1 MLSMLG
7 HSKHMSLAEK
17 MISVSNSGDDD
28 VLDYDDEKRSSFACV
43 SEYHDD
49 VVVDEDVRP
58 SDARENDVDEEK
70 CSSDAEKGGRQSNNK
85 SDVQRKKSLVQ
96 TIIDDF
102 QCPSND
108 DGGDGGGG
116 GGGDRKI
123 LRAICRTAT
132 VNAVIFTTAATGG
145 GAALAPIVGF
155 ATGGAIAAKRLSEGI
170 QTHDNREITKSVT
183 VFGGAT
189 CASMIGKAVTT
200 TVMLTVFHAA
210 LPLVAVMAFGVGCV
224 SGISVGAVSEWTVD
238 SIIDNMQVET
248 NKCVTVG
255 SSSSGTWN
263 ELKKT
268 WKALFRNGNNVR
280 DCQQGVNQ
288 EVPQKM
294 STKSQDEDKTSTSP
308 DVTSS
313 SQHSNQITPHSH
325 EHKKIIAS
333 CNRGMISS
341 TKLITTDIAQLAA
354 KKATL
359 HEILRN
365 YEDDFYKLHHR
376 QVSSCHDIAP
386 FECVYRHYKE
396 IEIAIDI
403 KKKQDHSEE
412 EAISFWGGEWR
423 RHLF

>member
-1 MLSMLG
+1 
-7 HSKHMSLAEK
+7 MSLAEK
-17 MISVSNSGDDD
+17 MISVSNSGDND
-28 VLDYDDEKRSSFACV
+28 VLDYDDEKRSSFTCV

-58 SDARENDVDEEK
+58 SDARDNDVDEEK
-70 CSSDAEKGGRQSNNK
+70 CDAEKGGRQSNSK

-108 DGGDGGGG
+108 DGGEGGGGGG

-132 VNAVIFTTAATGG
+132 VNAAIFTTAATG

-155 ATGGAIAAKRLSEGI
+155 ATGGAIAAKRLSDGI

-189 CASMIGKAVTT
+189 CASMIGQAVTT

-210 LPLVAVMAFGVGCV
+210 LPLVAVIAFGVGCV

-248 NKCVTVG
+248 NKCVTVA

-280 DCQQGVNQ
+280 DCQQGVDQ

-294 STKSQDEDKTSTSP
+294 STKSQDEDKTSTSS
-308 DVTSS
+308 DVSSS

-333 CNRGMISS
+333 CNCGMISS

-376 QVSSCHDIAP
+376 QVSSFHDIAP
-386 FECVYRHYKE
+386 FECVYRQYKE
-396 IEIAIDI
+396 IELAIDI
-403 KKKQDHSEE
+403 KKKQDHSGKEP
-412 EAISFWGGEWR
+412 ISFWG